1 MTNDFDFQQKDL
13 FGPVIFRPEF
23 NNFEQIDTNK
33 AWSLFFTGGNEDKA
47 LGFNNNLGSFFN
59 NTLIAVVVAGTIWGL
74 FFSNLPASL

>member
-1 MTNDFDFQQKDL
+1 MTNDFDFQKKDL

-23 NNFEQIDTNK
+23 NNFEKIDTNN

-47 LGFNNNLGSFFN
+47 LGFNSNLGNFFN
-59 NTLIAVVVAGTIWGL
+59 NTLIAVVVAGAIWGL